1 MGPLHPNTGLIAT
14 DRVVEDSEHQA
25 LDRLVELV
33 PVREKL
39 CG

>member
-1 MGPLHPNTGLIAT
+1 VGPLHPNIGLIPT

-25 LDRLVELV
+25 LDRFAALV

-39 CG
+39 FR